1 MPLILRPALCAGLSL
16 FATAVSA
23 QTPPPAGTATPAQ
36 STMSESK
43 FLGALYS
50 EIERNT
56 PQEHT
61 LGDGEVTASF
71 HVNAAGKID
80 RVKIDRTTSPSHAE
94 AVKKILSAVA
104 APPPPG
110 GSMDVGQT
118 FKFHGNEPEPAEAPT
133 TASPVSGAP
142 ATSATPTPPPPA
154 TPPRATVPPATQTG
168 SQPK

>member
-1 MPLILRPALCAGLSL
+1 MPRISQPALCAGLIL
-16 FATAVSA
+16 FATTAAA
-23 QTPPPAGTATPAQ
+23 QTPPAADAATPTQ

-43 FLGALYS
+43 FLGVLYS

-71 HVNAAGKID
+71 HVNAAGKVD
-80 RVKIDRTTSPSHAE
+80 RVKIDRTSSPAHAE
-94 AVKKILSAVA
+94 AVKKILGAVA

-118 FKFHGNEPEPAEAPT
+118 FKFHANEPEREP
-133 TASPVSGAP
+133 SVAP
-142 ATSATPTPPPPA
+142 ATTAPAPTVAPAATSA
-154 TPPRATVPPATQTG
+154 PPRTTVPPAAPAG
-168 SQPK
+168 SPAR

>member
-1 MPLILRPALCAGLSL
+1 MPRILRPALCAGLSL
-16 FATAVSA
+16 FAAAVSA
-23 QTPPPAGTATPAQ
+23 QTQPPVSAATPAQ

-56 PQEHT
+56 PQDHK
-61 LGDGEVTASF
+61 LDDGEVTASF

-80 RVKIDRTTSPSHAE
+80 RVKIDRSTSPSHAE
-94 AVKKILSAVA
+94 AVRKILAAVA

-118 FKFHGNEPEPAEAPT
+118 FRFHRNEPEPAA
-133 TASPVSGAP
+133 AP
-142 ATSATPTPPPPA
+142 ATVAPNQPSPAAPATTTTPRPTAPPPA
-154 TPPRATVPPATQTG
+154 
-168 SQPK
+168 SQPGGPTR